1 MSNERKETT
10 EKTILV
16 LGANGK
22 TGSRV
27 LQRLQERGIPTRAG
41 SRSATPKFDWEDK
54 ATWKP
59 ALQNIHAVYIAFHPD
74 LAAPGTFE
82 VIRSFTERAVQ
93 NGVQQLVL
101 LSGRNEEEA
110 QACEQVVINSGVKE
124 WTIVRASWFSQN
136 FSEGY
141 LLDSVL
147 AGHVVLPAGNVGE
160 PFIDVDD
167 IADVAVAALTEK
179 GHSGKVYEVT
189 GPRLL
194 TFKEAVQE
202 ISKALGRP
210 VQYQQ
215 VPLDAFITA
224 LPEQGVPKEFVE
236 LLAYLFGEVLDG
248 RSAHVADGV
257 QRALGRKATDFSD
270 YLKKAIASGAWNKQP

>member
-41 SRSATPKFDWEDK
+41 SRSASPKFDWEDK
-54 ATWKP
+54 TTWKP

-74 LAAPGTFE
+74 LAVPGT
-82 VIRSFTERAVQ
+82 VNIIRSFTELAVQ

-110 QACEQVVINSGVKE
+110 QACEQVVMKSGVKE
-124 WTIVRASWFSQN
+124 WTVIRASWFCQN

-147 AGHVVLPAGNVGE
+147 AGHIVLPAGNIGE

-179 GHSGKVYEVT
+179 GHDGKVYEVT

-194 TFKEAVQE
+194 TFKDAVQE

-210 VQYQQ
+210 VEYHQ
-215 VPLDAFITA
+215 VSLDAFITT
-224 LPEQGVPKEFVE
+224 LPEQGVPKEIVA
-236 LLAYLFGEVLDG
+236 LLAHLFGEVLDG
-248 RSAHVADGV
+248 RSAHVTDGV
-257 QRALGRKATDFSD
+257 QRAIGRKATDFSD
-270 YLKKAIASGAWNKQP
+270 YLKKAIASGAWNKHA